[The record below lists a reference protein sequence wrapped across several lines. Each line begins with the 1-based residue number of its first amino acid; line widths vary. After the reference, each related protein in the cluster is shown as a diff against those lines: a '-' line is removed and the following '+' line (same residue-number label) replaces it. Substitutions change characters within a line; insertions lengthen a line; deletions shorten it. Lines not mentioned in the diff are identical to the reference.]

1 MKPVTTLV
9 GIVALAAVLV
19 GVSGILS
26 PAFAPSDKKPE
37 QLRIDDV
44 KWDVVNQ
51 EFVIEMSAKFGLA
64 TAGEQA
70 DFTISIGLEISHPGN
85 VANLLYKYAV
95 ARAEPS
101 GGQGPGRDY
110 FVSVN
115 AARIPW
121 DRANGTVFGTVHVT
135 TTAKLLSPTGQVI
148 GFPVTD
154 PRDVLLG
161 QIGDN
166 P

>member
-1 MKPVTTLV
+1 MKPVTTFV
-9 GIVALAAVLV
+9 GIVAVAASLV
-19 GVSGILS
+19 GVFGILS
-26 PAFAPSDKKPE
+26 PAWAPPSQKPE
-37 QLRIDDV
+37 KIQIDNV
-44 KWDVVNQ
+44 TWDVVNQ
-51 EFVIEMSAKFGLA
+51 EFVIAMSAKFGLA

-70 DFTISIGLEISHPGN
+70 DFTISVGLEISHPGN
-85 VANLLYKYAV
+85 VASLAYEYAV

-101 GGQGPGRDY
+101 GGQGPGADY
-110 FVSVN
+110 LVSVN
-115 AARIPW
+115 GARIPW

-135 TTAKLLSPTGQVI
+135 TTAKLIGPSGQVI
-148 GFPVTD
+148 GNPVMD